1 MLYLVETLEVL
12 LRFSF
17 KAGKEK
23 KRKEKKR
30 RDFVESRTADFVW
43 LASKWSAF
51 ASHPENLE

>member
-23 KRKEKKR
+23 KG
-30 RDFVESRTADFVW
+30 RDFVESRTADFV
-43 LASKWSAF
+43 
-51 ASHPENLE
+51 